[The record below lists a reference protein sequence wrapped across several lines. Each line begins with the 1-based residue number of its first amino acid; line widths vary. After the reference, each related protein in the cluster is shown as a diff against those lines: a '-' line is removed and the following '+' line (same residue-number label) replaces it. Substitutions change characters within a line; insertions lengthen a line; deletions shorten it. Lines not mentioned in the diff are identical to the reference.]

1 MVIVIMQSC
10 LRTNIDSSLV
20 IHGGEGFHSRR
31 VFVGVWVCVTVSD
44 DGPFVKPCLP
54 EPMREESLQVS
65 TEREK
70 GGGVGWMEGGERKK
84 RKKKKESELTEL
96 FALYA

>member
-1 MVIVIMQSC
+1 MMMVIVIMQSC

-70 GGGVGWMEGGERKK
+70 GGWRGRAKK
-84 RKKKKESELTEL
+84 KKEKKESELTEL

>member
-1 MVIVIMQSC
+1 MMVIVIMQSR
-10 LRTNIDSSLV
+10 LQTNIDSSLV
-20 IHGGEGFHSRR
+20 IHGGEVLHSRR

-65 TEREK
+65 TERER
-70 GGGVGWMEGGERKK
+70 GGGSGGGGGEHQKK
-84 RKKKKESELTEL
+84 VS
-96 FALYA
+96 

>member
-1 MVIVIMQSC
+1 MMMMVIVIMQSR
-10 LRTNIDSSLV
+10 LQTNIDSSLV
-20 IHGGEGFHSRR
+20 IHGGEVLHSRR

-65 TEREK
+65 TERERG
-70 GGGVGWMEGGERKK
+70 GGGVGEGGAST
-84 RKKKKESELTEL
+84 KKK
-96 FALYA
+96 

>member
-1 MVIVIMQSC
+1 MMMVIVIMQSC
-10 LRTNIDSSLV
+10 LQTNIDSSLV
-20 IHGGEGFHSRR
+20 IHGGEVFHSRR
-31 VFVGVWVCVTVSD
+31 VFVGVWVCVTVGD

-65 TEREK
+65 TEREREK
-70 GGGVGWMEGGERKK
+70 GGGVGWVEGGEQKK
-84 RKKKKESELTEL
+84 SELTEL